1 MRKYVRKMLRC
12 EAEQK
17 GVKASKF
24 VHRKFENLQI
34 KKQGKKS
41 RDIHRV
47 IGTHKRRVWKSRIEL
62 FS

>member
-1 MRKYVRKMLRC
+1 MRKYIRKMLKS

-17 GVKASKF
+17 GVKASKW

-41 RDIHRV
+41 RDIHRAV
-47 IGTHKRRVWKSRIEL
+47 GTHKRRVWKSRIKL
-62 FS
+62 FE